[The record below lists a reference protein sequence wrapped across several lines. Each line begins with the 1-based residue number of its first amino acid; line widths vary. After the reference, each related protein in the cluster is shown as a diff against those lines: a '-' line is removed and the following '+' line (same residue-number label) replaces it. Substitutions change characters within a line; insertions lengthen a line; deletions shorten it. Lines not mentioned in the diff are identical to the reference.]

1 MIIIYEQIDQPLA
14 IINLAEGFSIEEA
27 IEQVPENTRF
37 RIVDEAELPADA
49 ADFIDALAV
58 NFNNDLDHNMHID
71 IQKAREITKNRLRRE
86 RMSYFEKSDI
96 AIRDAMIENNAEKLQ
111 SAVDERDRLRDI
123 TMSVDTAN
131 TVEQLRRLA
140 VKKIKQ

>member
-1 MIIIYEQIDQPLA
+1 MIIIYEQIDQPVA

-58 NFNNDLDHNMHID
+58 NFANDLDHNMHID

-140 VKKIKQ
+140 VKK

>member
-58 NFNNDLDHNMHID
+58 NFANDLDHNMHID

-140 VKKIKQ
+140 VKK